1 MIGMPIESYT
11 QNGEDIVLWRALG
24 LTEPGRYVDV
34 SNDERFL
41 DSPTFLFYTQGWRGL
56 VCASSDE
63 GALRD
68 KSRRP
73 EDEVFETESSG
84 IEVGS
89 LLASSNRAGQVHLL
103 VLALG
108 PRVGAVVQ
116 AFDWERWRPWV
127 VAVESVGR
135 ADHQAHHDEWEA
147 DLLGARYA
155 LCLFDGVV
163 RYYVA
168 EEHAGRIGPQL
179 AYPAGPRDTYTTPL
193 ERELRQRIEDLE
205 ERSAALASSLDA
217 CIADVSRWRA
227 QALDRWSMSS
237 GGLADRVE
245 MLERENNAFRNTVS
259 WRVTRPLRALRSMFP
274 VDRTDRL

>member
-135 ADHQAHHDEWEA
+135 ADHQAHHDAWEA

-168 EEHAGRIGPQL
+168 EEHAGRLGPQL

-193 ERELRQRIEDLE
+193 ERELRGAYRGSRGKERGPRLQPGCLHCRCLQMESPGAGSLEHELRGVGRPSGDARARKQRLP
-205 ERSAALASSLDA
+205 
-217 CIADVSRWRA
+217 
-227 QALDRWSMSS
+227 Q
-237 GGLADRVE
+237 DRVVAGHPATPCPAE
-245 MLERENNAFRNTVS
+245 HVPR
-259 WRVTRPLRALRSMFP
+259 
-274 VDRTDRL
+274 